1 MATAIIEHHLS
12 DNLREFRIAVQ
23 DAASAVISGNWTLE
37 SFYNCKLSPAV
48 QHEFSFLTFARLVGK
63 RCTSMRGAHE
73 QNTRCHP
80 PFLPQRCGECIA

>member
-1 MATAIIEHHLS
+1 MATATIEHHVS

-63 RCTSMRGAHE
+63 KMYEYEGRA
-73 QNTRCHP
+73 
-80 PFLPQRCGECIA
+80 